1 MNILIENVCFYPIIG
16 GIETHMLKISKEF
29 IKMGHNVTVL
39 CSNHLN
45 KCKEKE
51 IYKGI
56 KIIRY
61 PCPMLP
67 RGLIWAWPIWHNK
80 VIKDAIKKLP
90 KDFDIILT
98 MGYNFLVPN
107 KFFFKDEKSIFIAP
121 STLKYYLKATHKKL
135 SLREKIRYF
144 FQGIITRNLER
155 RGIKN
160 IRVVTLSKNV
170 KNQIMKIYEKG
181 DKEVK
186 IIPPG
191 INLKKFKDN
200 TKKRK
205 KNIITLSRLTVEKN
219 IDTIIKCME
228 KIKGELQLV
237 GGTRKIA
244 EKLRKITKK
253 MKVDKKVVFIGWSK
267 NPEKILEKSS
277 VFVFPSL
284 YEGFGLVL
292 LEAMTCGLPCI
303 AFKPDGKKIITAS
316 DEIIKNGKTGFLVKD
331 KEEMIEKI
339 NLLLTNEKLRDK
351 MGKEARKESKK
362 YSWEKHAQE
371 LLKFARDN

>member
-1 MNILIENVCFYPIIG
+1 
-16 GIETHMLKISKEF
+16 
-29 IKMGHNVTVL
+29 
-39 CSNHLN
+39 
-45 KCKEKE
+45 
-51 IYKGI
+51 
-56 KIIRY
+56 
-61 PCPMLP
+61 
-67 RGLIWAWPIWHNK
+67 
-80 VIKDAIKKLP
+80 
-90 KDFDIILT
+90 
-98 MGYNFLVPN
+98 
-107 KFFFKDEKSIFIAP
+107 
-121 STLKYYLKATHKKL
+121 
-135 SLREKIRYF
+135 
-144 FQGIITRNLER
+144 
-155 RGIKN
+155 
-160 IRVVTLSKNV
+160 
-170 KNQIMKIYEKG
+170 
-181 DKEVK
+181 
-186 IIPPG
+186 
-191 INLKKFKDN
+191 NLKKFKDN

-362 YSWEKHAQE
+362 YSWE
-371 LLKFARDN
+371 